1 MDKKYFLKVITIG
14 NVFNEKEFNIY
25 YENVKKTLNY
35 NGEEVDYNEYLSE
48 VKKNY
53 YELEQKNFILL
64 NSLDKLNM
72 FLENEPKDKKYTVE
86 NIINILTDLNL
97 YINLRG
103 FNDSF
108 KIDN

>member
-1 MDKKYFLKVITIG
+1 MDKKHFLKVITVG
-14 NVFNEKEFNIY
+14 NIFNEKEFNVY
-25 YENVKKTLNY
+25 YEIVKKTLNY
-35 NGEEVDYNEYLSE
+35 NGEEIDYNEYLSE
-48 VKKNY
+48 IKKNY
-53 YELEQKNFILL
+53 YELEQKNLNLL
-64 NSLDKLNM
+64 RSLDKLNM

-108 KIDN
+108 KIDD